1 MLHAPDISPDIVSF
15 SLFGTQLHI
24 RWYGFFYVLSFTL
37 GYVLYR
43 YNLRRKEITMKRED
57 YETLVFY
64 LILGVILGA
73 RIGYVLF
80 YNFFHF
86 IQDPLSILAVW
97 QGGMSFHGGA
107 LGAIIAGL
115 IFCRRKKYDFYRL
128 ADPVMPLAA
137 IGLGLG
143 RLGNFIN
150 QELFGIP
157 TKLPWGMVFKTAADP
172 VPTPRH
178 PTQLYEMLI
187 EGVILGL
194 LSQYIFRKSKRIGVT
209 FWFFIG
215 FYGFMRYFIEFV
227 RVPDDLIFYDRYH
240 WLIAY
245 MTIGQALSLI
255 MVISAIFGLASVYR
269 RSGKQVNLT
278 RGNE

>member
-1 MLHAPDISPDIVSF
+1 MLNAPNISPDIVSF
-15 SLFGTQLHI
+15 KLFGTALHI
-24 RWYGFFYVLSFTL
+24 RWYGFFYVLSFIL
-37 GYVLYR
+37 GYILYR
-43 YNLRRKEITMKRED
+43 YNLRRKDIKLKRED

-64 LILGVILGA
+64 VMMGVILGG

-80 YNFFHF
+80 YNFIYF
-86 IQDPLSILAVW
+86 IQDPLSIFAVW

-107 LGAIIAGL
+107 LGVIIAGL
-115 IFCRRKKYDFYRL
+115 IFCNRKKYNFYTL
-128 ADPVMPLAA
+128 ADPAMPLVA

-157 TKLPWGMVFKTAADP
+157 TSLPWGMVFKTAPDQ
-172 VPTPRH
+172 VPRH

-187 EGVILGL
+187 EGVALGL
-194 LSQYIFRKSKRIGVT
+194 LSQYIFRKSKRTGMT

-227 RVPDDLIFYDRYH
+227 RVPDELVFYEKYH
-240 WLIAY
+240 WLIGY
-245 MTIGQALSLI
+245 MTIGQVLSLI
-255 MVISAIFGLASVYR
+255 MVIAAIFGLASLLR
-269 RSGKQVNLT
+269 RNISALPGA
-278 RGNE
+278 RDE